1 MDKVQFKV
9 GDRVLIKRA
18 FEGNDEVVG
27 TCGTVVRVGTMSDS
41 VAVEHD
47 VESRIM
53 HDCCGAAANHH
64 GWEYNIH
71 PERYL
76 ELLPA
81 EPDISKVSLGD
92 FL

>member
-1 MDKVQFKV
+1 MSKVQFKA

-27 TCGTVVRVGTMSDS
+27 TCGTVVWVGILSDS

-47 VESRIM
+47 VESRVM
-53 HDCCGAAANHH
+53 HDCMGKAANHH
-64 GWEYNIH
+64 GWNYSSH
-71 PERYL
+71 PEQYL

-81 EPDISKVSLGD
+81 EPDVPKVSLGD